1 MQGRVFQIQELS
13 TGILYAAKVY
23 ETYDEEII
31 AQVRNEA
38 LILSTLNHPNIIKF
52 CRFYCQE
59 EEGIYIIITEYFDS
73 VSLETIVDSR
83 VLSAEEKE
91 SLAKVLIGV
100 MVYLQE
106 NKITHGD
113 FNLSNVLVD
122 PSNLAVR
129 LIDFGVSRIT
139 DKLGTGDFQSPKGFL
154 IYRPPIHL
162 EMFYYRDRY
171 DLWGLL
177 LVLMSVYAG
186 RNVCSKGL
194 MRMLEDEACDH
205 RVCQYLCEALREK
218 RGKEPACLLKEVMR
232 LLC

>member
-1 MQGRVFQIQELS
+1 MFQIQEIS

-23 ETYDEEII
+23 ETHDEEII
-31 AQVRNEA
+31 AQIRNEA

-52 CRFYCQE
+52 CSFYSQE
-59 EEGIYIIITEYFDS
+59 EEGIYIIITEYFPS
-73 VSLETIVDSR
+73 VNLESIVESG

-91 SLAKVLIGV
+91 ALAKVLIGV

-113 FNLSNVLVD
+113 FNLSNILVD
-122 PSNLAVR
+122 PSNLTVR

-139 DKLGTGDFQSPKGFL
+139 DKSGTGDFQSPKGFL

-162 EMFYYRDRY
+162 EMFYHRDRY

-194 MRMLEDEACDH
+194 MRILEEEACDH

>member
-13 TGILYAAKVY
+13 TKILYAAKIY
-23 ETYDEEII
+23 ETHDEEII
-31 AQVRNEA
+31 SQVHNEA
-38 LILSTLNHPNIIKF
+38 HILNTLNHPNIIKF
-52 CRFYCQE
+52 TRFCSQE
-59 EEGIYIIITEYFDS
+59 EEGIYIIITEYFPS

-83 VLSAEEKE
+83 VLSPEEKE
-91 SLAKVLIGV
+91 SLAKDLIGV

-106 NKITHGD
+106 NNVTHGD
-113 FNLSNVLVD
+113 FNLSNILVD
-122 PSNLAVR
+122 PSNLAIK

-139 DKLGTGDFQSPKGFL
+139 DKLGIGDFQSPKGFL
-154 IYRPPIHL
+154 NYRPPIHF
-162 EMFYYRDRY
+162 EMFYHRDRY

-194 MRMLEDEACDH
+194 MKMLEEEACDH